1 MHTQPILAFD
11 TACHGA
17 SVALVARGTTATLR
31 LEQSAQAAQLLPAID
46 GLMREAGVAYRDL
59 GCIVTTLGPGSF
71 TGVRIGLA
79 TLHGLVLVTGTP
91 VRTLSTLAAM
101 AWRVALSTEAPARFH
116 IALRAGKGE
125 LYTQPFV
132 TQTGK
137 VEAQGEI
144 TLVAEDF
151 TAWDT
156 PCFGNHLP
164 DTDPH
169 HLPGPDAATLCTI
182 ATQLDITPLAA
193 ALPLYIRPPDAVA
206 GARPAWLGAN

>member
-11 TACHGA
+11 TAATGAGIALMAHG
-17 SVALVARGTTATLR
+17 VTATCR

-46 GLMREAGVAYRDL
+46 GLMHEAGLAYRDL

-101 AWRVALSTEAPARFH
+101 AWRVALSPDAPARFH

-125 LYTQPFV
+125 LYTQSFV
-132 TQTGK
+132 TQMGK

-151 TAWDT
+151 IAWDA

-164 DTDPH
+164 DTDPQ

-182 ATQLDITPLAA
+182 AAQLDITPLAA
-193 ALPLYIRPPDAVA
+193 ALPLYIRPPDAIA
-206 GARPAWLGAN
+206 AAPPAWLTAN